1 MANDFGIGSGL
12 DPDQGAEINFVPSNP
27 NLSDIDRS
35 TYNGKPKRT
44 KKFLSFPTDL
54 EKKNDNTSESGF
66 ELYPYIKLSISEIK
80 RDGNLPANELG
91 DDSGIARDLGRGL
104 AAGYDAVTS
113 PVGKAIIGSSI
124 IAELQGGTAATAL
137 GGAAIAAADQLGV
150 LDAAAQP
157 INDAVKN
164 TLGVDLA
171 GAGDRLRQ
179 RLQNFSIRRNT
190 DNIQKYIILPMPDNI
205 GVTYDQLFLETGLT
219 QALGVPG
226 IMAQAYGASKEG
238 TDQATTGLSMYALEL
253 ATSLARQVPGVGEG
267 AERVLFFGTTGL
279 ALNPQLEMMFSGTG
293 LRKFILDFKLT
304 PKNRKD
310 AEALFSQ
317 DINRGILHALKY
329 YSAPEIPKGVSGRY
343 FIPPA
348 QFEIEFY
355 RGGNWTNPALIKTKK
370 CVLNSVAIDYTP
382 NGYVTHQDGYPAQV
396 SLQLNFTETSILS
409 REDFNTYR

>member
-1 MANDFGIGSGL
+1 MTLPLFDSTSGEFSGFDNSFDAQIAM
-12 DPDQGAEINFVPSNP
+12 DPRSNKTATPSIP
-27 NLSDIDRS
+27 
-35 TYNGKPKRT
+35 RT
-44 KKFLSFPTDL
+44 KKFLSFPTEL
-54 EKKNDNTSESGF
+54 EKKNDDTSESGF

-80 RDGNLPANELG
+80 RDGNLPANESG
-91 DDSGIARDLGRGL
+91 EDSGIAKDLGNGL
-104 AAGYDAVTS
+104 RAGYDAVTS
-113 PVGKAIIGSSI
+113 PVGKAIIGSALV
-124 IAELQGGTAATAL
+124 AELGGGNAASIGTF
-137 GGAAIAAADQLGV
+137 GAIAAADQLGL
-150 LDAAAQP
+150 LDQVAAP
-157 INDAVKN
+157 INDAVRDSI
-164 TLGVDLA
+164 GVDIK
-171 GAGDRLRQ
+171 GAGEALRDRLK
-179 RLQNFSIRRNT
+179 NFSVRRNT

-205 GVTYDQLFLETGLT
+205 GVTYDQLFLETGLS
-219 QALGVPG
+219 QAFGVPG
-226 IMAQAYGASKEG
+226 ILAQAYGTKSG
-238 TDQATTGLSMYALEL
+238 SDQSMAGLSMYALEL
-253 ATSLARQVPGVGEG
+253 ATSLARQIPGVGEG

-310 AEALFSQ
+310 AEALFSNNK
-317 DINRGILHALKY
+317 DKGILHALKY

-409 REDFNTYR
+409 REDFATYR